1 MTINFDRLTDENFIM
16 FAMQH
21 YDNPQ
26 CVSIDD
32 FHEDL
37 LKIKYLKRLL
47 NRYKDLGELRERL
60 IINHLIVLY
69 NVFGVEAAT
78 KMLFYK
84 IDPSLWSIMKTF
96 LVYLHYMPERV
107 IGVFEKDII
116 SSDIPVVQEIAT
128 VLREI

>member
-1 MTINFDRLTDENFIM
+1 MTINFSRLTDDNFIM
-16 FAMQH
+16 YAMQH
-21 YDNPQ
+21 YENPQ
-26 CVSIDD
+26 CMSIDD

-47 NRYKDLGELRERL
+47 NRYKDMNELRERL

-69 NVFGVEAAT
+69 NVFGIEAAT

-84 IDPSLWSIMKTF
+84 LDPSLWSILKTF
-96 LVYLHYMPERV
+96 LVYLHYMPDRISGICE
-107 IGVFEKDII
+107 EDII
-116 SSDIPVVQEIAT
+116 SSDIPLVQEIVM